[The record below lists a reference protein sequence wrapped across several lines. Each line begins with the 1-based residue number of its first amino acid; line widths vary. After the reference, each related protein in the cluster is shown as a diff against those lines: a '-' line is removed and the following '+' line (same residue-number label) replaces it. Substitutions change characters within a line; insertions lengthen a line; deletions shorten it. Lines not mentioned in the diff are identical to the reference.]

1 MRRGKWEVKRGF
13 FPFFYSFFFY
23 FKVIETVKDVVVV
36 EEPLKEKRRKSK
48 SVRLR
53 KGPKMLE

>member
-13 FPFFYSFFFY
+13 FSFLNSFFIN
-23 FKVIETVKDVVVV
+23 FKVVETVKDVVV
-36 EEPLKEKRRKSK
+36 EEPLKEKRRKSE
-48 SVRLR
+48 SIRLR